1 MVEKDMAYVASQ
13 RGVDSLEPN
22 LGKQIIC
29 VVVLI
34 LLCDL
39 ILPFPS
45 FSKLSVLI
53 EQLIARRTIFRTS
66 ISSLLVLMLISSEVR
81 VQSL

>member
-1 MVEKDMAYVASQ
+1 MAYVASQ

-45 FSKLSVLI
+45 FSKFSCLS
-53 EQLIARRTIFRTS
+53 F
-66 ISSLLVLMLISSEVR
+66 
-81 VQSL
+81 